1 MPPEDPSVVMGIRFP
16 NAVGLAAGMDV
27 NADCVSAFGALGFG
41 HIEVGPVCPTAQ
53 GVRTA
58 NDCVRIKSRQALVD
72 ATPSSSCGVE
82 QTLRNL
88 RSADCFHLR
97 GGILGI
103 NIDKNSVTDIENCVN
118 DYLFTFK
125 QTYAKGDYFC
135 VNLTSKAAQTTQLL
149 HSESVLTTILTALR
163 DERSRLVSEQGLPYK
178 PIAVKISPD
187 LSDDQLL
194 RLADTV
200 LSLNMD
206 GIVGTSASND
216 CSVIEGL
223 SSNAG
228 LLSGRPLSDRTT
240 HCVALL
246 TEHLGSHLPVIAS
259 GGVMTPNDVVEK
271 LQAGA
276 SLVQLYSGLVYQGP
290 SVVAECVEVAA
301 RWRQDHA
308 QTKGTAL

>member
-1 MPPEDPSVVMGIRFP
+1 MPQEDPTVVMGIRFP

-58 NDCVRIKSRQALVD
+58 NDCVRIKLRQALVD

-103 NIDKNSVTDIENCVN
+103 NIEKNSVTAVENCVN

-125 QTYAKGDYFC
+125 QTYAKADYFC
-135 VNLTSKAAQTTQLL
+135 INLTSTEARTTHLL
-149 HSESVLTTILTALR
+149 HSEPILTGLLSALR
-163 DERSRLVSEQGLPYK
+163 DERSRLISEHDQPYK

-200 LSLNMD
+200 HSLNMD
-206 GIVGTSASND
+206 SIVGTSASND

-223 SSNAG
+223 SNNAG
-228 LLSGRPLSDRTT
+228 LLSGRPLSERTT
-240 HCVALL
+240 HCVARL
-246 TEHLGSHLPVIAS
+246 TEHLGSQLPVIAS

-290 SVVAECVEVAA
+290 SLVAECVEAA
-301 RWRQDHA
+301 AGWRREHA
-308 QTKGTAL
+308 QI